1 MRADVENRC
10 LVYQRPDGVDKS
22 RYHSNRTVAI
32 SILTERQPPVAPL
45 MYWKIDSDGYLLLA
59 TSDDTADACRMRLL
73 KCMGESQVVQRDDGT
88 SYNLA
93 YSD

>member
-22 RYHSNRTVAI
+22 RYHSNGTVAI
-32 SILTERQPPVAPL
+32 TILTEGQPPVAPL
-45 MYWKIDSDGYLLLA
+45 MYWTIDSDGYLLVA
-59 TSDDTADACRMRLL
+59 TSDDMADARRVRLR
-73 KCMGESQVVQRDDGT
+73 KRMGESLVVQRDDGT